1 APGYLI
7 DVEPGQVDA
16 VRFERAA
23 VDAHEH
29 FEAGDAAAAA
39 TAAAEALAEWRGPIL
54 PGAGYHGEAA
64 GEVARLEELHLRT
77 ADLDVEARLAL
88 GRHAE
93 LVGELESLI
102 AAHPLHEPFRGQL
115 MLALYRSGRQADA
128 LDAYTR
134 ARDELVEHAG
144 IDPSPD
150 LQELQR
156 RILLQDASLSAPAA
170 PSRPGVQEPPAET
183 VRKTVSAVY
192 ASAHAADTPSDPEL
206 QVDDVALLSAALER
220 HGGTILDAPD
230 GLVALFGVPQV
241 REDDAVRAARAALAC
256 IEAVPGASLGIASG
270 DALVEAGGGSHGP
283 VVRDAARLAH
293 AAAPGTALL
302 ADSTALFLRAAAVT
316 EPYIDRRGSLSAPRL
331 VELVPGAQAIARRHD
346 LPLVGRAH
354 EVATLEGAL
363 DRAAHEQRCHL
374 LTLLGEAGIGKSRL
388 AQELRGRIEG
398 RAETLTGRCP
408 ADEAA
413 TPLEPL
419 YELVRGAAGEVS
431 VPALTK

>member
-1 APGYLI
+1 MKASLSFRILGPLAVAAAGEELDLGAPRQQAVLGVLLLRPGRLVPASTIVTDLWGDAPPGRAENSVQVHVSRLRRALPSELLVTRAPGYLI

-77 ADLDVEARLAL
+77 AELDVEARLAL

-283 VVRDAARLAH
+283 VVRDAARLA
-293 AAAPGTALL
+293 
-302 ADSTALFLRAAAVT
+302 SSKISQREKQRIRA
-316 EPYIDRRGSLSAPRL
+316 GSAPRIPASS
-331 VELVPGAQAIARRHD
+331 PG
-346 LPLVGRAH
+346 
-354 EVATLEGAL
+354 
-363 DRAAHEQRCHL
+363 
-374 LTLLGEAGIGKSRL
+374 
-388 AQELRGRIEG
+388 
-398 RAETLTGRCP
+398 
-408 ADEAA
+408 
-413 TPLEPL
+413 
-419 YELVRGAAGEVS
+419 
-431 VPALTK
+431 